1 MADFAAIEIEP
12 PDIAPYRAGNTGID
26 YVTRLSAPLPGPHVV
41 VTALMHGNEICGA
54 IALDH
59 LFRAG
64 LRPARGTLT
73 LAFANVAAYRNFD
86 RDNPHASRYLDEDM
100 NRVWD
105 RAVLDGP
112 RRSRELQRA
121 RALLPVVDGA
131 DFLLDLHS
139 MASSDVPL
147 TLTGIADKHHAFA
160 RRVGATTLLVRDAG
174 HESGRRLRDYSRFA
188 EPDTPP
194 VALLVECGRH
204 WARKSAETAIET
216 TWRFLAAT
224 GILADAD
231 AAPWLNR
238 PAPPQRTI
246 VVTSCVTAASGDF
259 GFTEAFGDLAI
270 VPRAGTV
277 IARDG
282 DIQIRT
288 PYDRCVLIMPA
299 WRIQRG
305 NTAVRLG
312 YYEDFGGR
320 R

>member
-1 MADFAAIEIEP
+1 MKVADSAAIDIEL

-26 YVTRLSAPLPGPHVV
+26 YVTRLAAPLPGPHVV

-59 LFRAG
+59 LFRARV
-64 LRPARGTLT
+64 RPARGALT
-73 LAFANVAAYRNFD
+73 LAFANVAAYRSFD
-86 RDNPHASRYLDEDM
+86 RGDPHASRYLDEDM

-105 RAVLDGP
+105 RAALDGP

-121 RALLPVVDGA
+121 RALLPIVDTA

-139 MASSDVPL
+139 MANSDVPL

-160 RRVGATTLLVRDAG
+160 RRVGATALLVRDAG
-174 HESGRRLRDYSRFA
+174 HASGCRLRDYARFA

-194 VALLVECGRH
+194 VALLVECGQH
-204 WARKSAETAIET
+204 WAPQSAKTAIEA

-224 GILADAD
+224 GILGDSD
-231 AAPWLNR
+231 AAPWLSR

-246 VVTSCVTAASGDF
+246 RVTHCITVSSSNF
-259 GFTEAFGDLAI
+259 GFTHAFQNLAI

-282 DIQIRT
+282 DSEIRA
-288 PYDRCVLIMPA
+288 PYDGCVLIMPA
-299 WRIQRG
+299 RRLERG

-312 YYEDFGGR
+312 HYED
-320 R
+320 